1 MIATGTDVKPLEC
14 VFFLRSVRS
23 RTYFEQ
29 MKGRGVRVIQPS
41 DFQLVTPDAEAK
53 DRFVIVDAVGVTE
66 ADLVDT
72 DPLDRKPTV
81 ALDKLMR
88 QISFG
93 VRTPDVVSSV
103 ASRIARLDR
112 RLTPDQRAELEGLA
126 GVSLRDLSRGIVEA
140 VDPDRQLE
148 AAREAS
154 GAEEPGVD
162 AIAAA
167 ASTLVEAAVAPLAQ
181 NAALRERLVELR
193 RQQEQMIDH
202 LSQDEL
208 IEAGYSK
215 AATERARST
224 IDSWEKFIEENRGEI
239 TALEVLYS
247 RPYRERL
254 TFEQVK
260 ELAAAIEKPPHGWT
274 PERLWQAYEA
284 LDRSRVRGG
293 KQRVLTDLVSLVRF
307 ALHEDDELVAF
318 PERVRERFQA
328 WLLQQENAGR
338 EFTPEQ
344 LRWLHWIAEAVATS
358 LGITLEDFS
367 YAPFV
372 QHGGVGGAVGVFG
385 DELALLLEELN
396 EVLVA

>member
-1 MIATGTDVKPLEC
+1 
-14 VFFLRSVRS
+14 
-23 RTYFEQ
+23 

-41 DFQLVTPDAEAK
+41 DFQLVTPDADAK

-66 ADLVDT
+66 TDLVET

-81 ALDKLMR
+81 GLDKLMR

-126 GVSLRDLSRGIVEA
+126 GMSLRDLSRGMVEA
-140 VDPDRQLE
+140 VDPDHQLE
-148 AAREAS
+148 AARETS
-154 GAEEPGVD
+154 GEEDPGVD
-162 AIAAA
+162 AITAA
-167 ASTLVEAAVAPLAQ
+167 ASTLVEAAVAPLAHIPD
-181 NAALRERLVELR
+181 LRQRLVELR

-208 IEAGYSK
+208 IEAGYSQD
-215 AATERARST
+215 AADRART
-224 IDSWEKFIEENRGEI
+224 TVESWEAFVEENRDEI
-239 TALEVLYS
+239 TALQVLYS
-247 RPYRERL
+247 RPYRQRL

-260 ELAAAIEKPPHGWT
+260 ELAAA
-274 PERLWQAYEA
+274 
-284 LDRSRVRGG
+284 
-293 KQRVLTDLVSLVRF
+293 
-307 ALHEDDELVAF
+307 LHEDEELVAF

-338 EFTPEQ
+338 KFTPEQ

-358 LGITLEDFS
+358 LGITVEDFG

-372 QHGGVGGAVGVFG
+372 QHGGVGGAVEVFG
-385 DELALLLEELN
+385 DELGPLLKELN